1 MTSKLK
7 QSIAVQRQIP
17 EHIRNNYPV
26 FVEFIKLY
34 YDFLQDTQ
42 AQDLEGIRDVD
53 TTLEE
58 FIDKFKTELS
68 NNFPVDLA
76 QDKRLLLKHL
86 KEFYL
91 SRGSEASFKFLFRTL
106 FSKEAEL
113 YYPSQQI
120 LRVSD
125 GRWKQDI
132 SVFVEITGSTTT
144 LAPIDGQFITITTS
158 RKTLTTF
165 VENVVES
172 VLKVS
177 IFKLILFIVSSLK
190 FIL

>member
-26 FVEFIKLY
+26 VVEFIKLY